1 MSKERALRRA
11 AREAERE
18 RREAE
23 RTRRD
28 ASAARRR
35 ERLMRW
41 RGRLAWI
48 PGLRTTR
55 WARSTGPLATKRRR
69 RWGLIA
75 VAFLVLQALT
85 WVVTPSWGLRVAVL
99 VVSLFAIPVM
109 AVLASSS

>member
-1 MSKERALRRA
+1 MSKERARLRA

-18 RREAE
+18 RREAD
-23 RTRRD
+23 RAQRD

-35 ERLMRW
+35 ERRARW
-41 RGRLAWI
+41 RGRLAWV
-48 PGLRTTR
+48 PGTGSTR

-85 WVVTPSWGLRVAVL
+85 WVVTPSWGLRFAVL
-99 VVSLFAIPVM
+99 VVSLFAVPVL
-109 AVLASSS
+109 AVLASPS